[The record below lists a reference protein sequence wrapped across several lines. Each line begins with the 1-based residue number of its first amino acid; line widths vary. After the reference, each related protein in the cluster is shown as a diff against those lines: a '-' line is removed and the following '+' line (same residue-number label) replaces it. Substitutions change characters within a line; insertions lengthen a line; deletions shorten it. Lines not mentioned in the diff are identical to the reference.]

1 MFSVV
6 WGAKA
11 HRDVDGIA
19 DHISRDN
26 PAAADRITDL
36 IFEAAA
42 GLGVYTR
49 QYRAGREPGTREM
62 VVLPSYILIYRID
75 LDSIRILRVLH
86 SARQYPPE

>member
-1 MFSVV
+1 MFPVV

-19 DHISRDN
+19 DYISRDN

-62 VVLPSYILIYRID
+62 VVLPNY
-75 LDSIRILRVLH
+75 
-86 SARQYPPE
+86 